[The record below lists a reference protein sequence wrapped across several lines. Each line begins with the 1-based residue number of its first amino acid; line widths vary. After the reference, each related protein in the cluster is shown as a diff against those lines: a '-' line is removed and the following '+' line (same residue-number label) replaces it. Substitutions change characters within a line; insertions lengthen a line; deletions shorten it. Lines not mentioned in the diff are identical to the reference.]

1 MGSTSDRVV
10 IGMDPHKRSAT
21 IEVMTADEVVRG
33 GGRFGTDRDGYAAMV
48 KYAMKWPDRVWAI
61 EGCAGIGKHIA
72 HRLLADGEQ
81 VVDVP
86 PKLSAR
92 TRVFATGQ
100 GRKTDA
106 TDAHSVALVG
116 TRMSGLRPV
125 VNNEQLAV
133 LRILVDR
140 RRSLGEDHT
149 RMVSQLHQLLLELI
163 PGGAKKDLSARQA
176 KALLATVRPRDTAG
190 KTRRRV
196 AAELIADLERIHQR
210 KKAANE
216 ELTELLT
223 ATGTSLLDLPGI
235 GPSGAARLLVE
246 VGDITRFP
254 NKAHFASW
262 NGTAPIDASS
272 GDQLRHR
279 LSRGGNRQI
288 NRVLHIMARVQIR
301 NPSQGR
307 DYYDRKKADGKAP
320 MEAMRC
326 VKRRLSD
333 IVFQQMLND
342 AMRATGTG
350 PGGQQG
356 NDSDS
361 SATDSHPNA
370 GSSDKPLPG
379 PATRHPKTPLRRAG

>member
-1 MGSTSDRVV
+1 MSSKAERVV

-21 IEVMTADEVVRG
+21 IEVMTAEEAIVG
-33 GGRFGTDRDGYAAMV
+33 GGRFGTDRAGYAAMLT
-48 KYAMKWPDRVWAI
+48 YGRQWTDRVWAV

-72 HRLLADGEQ
+72 NRLLADGEE

-92 TRVFATGQ
+92 AQVFATGQ

-116 TRMSGLRPV
+116 TRTAGLRPV
-125 VNNEQLAV
+125 VNDEQLAV

-140 RRSLGEDHT
+140 RRSLGDDHT

-176 KALLATVRPRDTAG
+176 KALLATVRPRDAAG

-196 AAELIADLERIHQR
+196 AAELIGDLERIYQR
-210 KKAANE
+210 KKAANK
-216 ELTELLT
+216 ELTELVA
-223 ATGTSLLDLPGI
+223 ATGTGLLDLPGI

-272 GDQLRHR
+272 GDQVRHR
-279 LSRGGNRQI
+279 LSRAGNRQI

-301 NPSQGR
+301 NPSEGR
-307 DYYDRKKADGKAP
+307 DYYDRKKSDGKAP

-333 IVFQQMLND
+333 IVYQQMLND
-342 AMRATGTG
+342 AMRQPGTG

-356 NDSDS
+356 NDSNS
-361 SATDSHPNA
+361 SVTDSHPNT
-370 GSSDKPLPG
+370 GSSNKPLPG
-379 PATRHPKTPLRRAG
+379 PATNQPKTPLRKAG

>member
-1 MGSTSDRVV
+1 MSTHQQRVV

-21 IEVMTADEVVRG
+21 IEVMTAEEAVIG
-33 GGRFGTDRDGYAAMV
+33 GGRFGTDRDGYSAMR
-48 KYAMKWPDRVWAI
+48 KFAMQWPDRVWAI

-72 HRLLADGEQ
+72 NRLLADGEE

-116 TRMSGLRPV
+116 TRMAGLRPV
-125 VNNEQLAV
+125 VNDEQLAV

-176 KALLATVRPRDTAG
+176 KALLAKVRPRDVVG
-190 KTRRRV
+190 KTQRRV
-196 AAELIADLERIHQR
+196 AAELISDLERIYAR
-210 KKAANE
+210 KKAANM
-216 ELTELLT
+216 ELTELLEQ
-223 ATGTSLLDLPGI
+223 TGTGLLDLNGI
-235 GPSGAARLLVE
+235 GPSGAARLLLE
-246 VGDITRFP
+246 VGDVTRFP
-254 NKAHFASW
+254 DKAHFASW

-272 GDQLRHR
+272 GDQVRHR

-301 NPSQGR
+301 NPSEGR
-307 DYYDRKKADGKAP
+307 DYYERKKADGKSP

-333 IVFQQMLND
+333 IVFQQLLEDSMKKL
-342 AMRATGTG
+342 GTG
-350 PGGQQG
+350 PGGHRE

-361 SATDSHPNA
+361 SATGSHPNA

-379 PATRHPKTPLRRAG
+379 PVTTKPKTPLPTAS